1 MTHAPAGVPGE
12 RLLRGDEPARHH
24 LERRVR
30 AGPQRFDG
38 VVFLRL
44 RDEEIE
50 VFARPQ
56 ARMRVVRIG
65 ECCALEHDRAHPPGR
80 QVANDRRQL
89 GTVKLLD
96 DRMLSRARRNGL
108 AQRRRPVVQ
117 RSETTLLPGDERHDA
132 VLAGG
137 IEKLPLCRRSRE
149 GPLDLVASHERGQ
162 HGFHQATFGFCA
174 RRRTTINGMHE

>member
-24 LERRVR
+24 LERRVG

-38 VVFLRL
+38 VVSLRFG
-44 RDEEIE
+44 DEEIE

-56 ARMRVVRIG
+56 ARIRVVRIG
-65 ECCALEHDRAHPPGR
+65 ERSALEHDRAHPPGR
-80 QVANDRRQL
+80 QLANDRRQL

-108 AQRRRPVVQ
+108 AQCCRPVVQ
-117 RSETTLLPGDERHDA
+117 RSKTPLLPGDERQDA
-132 VLAGG
+132 VLARG
-137 IEKLPLCRRSRE
+137 IEKLPLCRRPRE
-149 GPLDLVASHERGQ
+149 GPFDLLASDERGQ
-162 HGFHQATFGFCA
+162 HGFHQATAGFCV
-174 RRRTTINGMHE
+174 RRRTAITGVHE